1 MDATLELVTEE
12 NLDTKNHG
20 LFLKAQ
26 SAIELL
32 NYDYA
37 ISLLH
42 GILKEEVGFLR
53 GREILRLAQGARV
66 RATGKKSK
74 SLLSGGM
81 IKIKAKIK
89 KDPLG
94 ALQEIE
100 KKLDKAPG
108 NVEANTLLFESFM
121 ALGMPDLAVF
131 GLETVRDFNPKN
143 IKNLHKLGDHYL
155 TQGSSTEA
163 AQIYDL
169 IVEQDPADGVA
180 RKKAKDASA
189 QATMS
194 KGGWGAKDKS
204 FKDLLRDK
212 EEAENIES
220 ASRIGA
226 TREQME
232 AQLAELGAMYTEDPQ
247 NLDTVKKIADLYE
260 RLEDWENCAS
270 YYDYAFSI
278 SEGDGT
284 LQRKAEDA
292 RDKIRAQKITELES
306 QIDGGGDDIDDK
318 KAQLEELRIA
328 SIDQQ
333 IAEAKDRIEHNP
345 TDPQLRFDLGTHLF
359 TAGEYRE
366 AIPHLQKAK
375 NNPHIRI
382 RSMLMLGRCYDQMKM
397 FDLALGTL
405 TEANG
410 ELFAMDNTKKEMLY
424 NLGLIHEKM
433 EDAGHSLE
441 CFKEIYNADYGYR
454 DVAKR
459 VEESYAQK

>member
-12 NLDTKNHG
+12 KLDPKNHG

-42 GILKEEVGFLR
+42 GILKEKAGFLQ
-53 GREILRLAQGARV
+53 GREILRMAQGARL
-66 RATGKKSK
+66 RATGKKAK
-74 SLLSGGM
+74 GLLSGGM
-81 IKIKAKIK
+81 LKVKGKVK
-89 KDPLG
+89 KDPLA

-100 KKLDKAPG
+100 KKLDNDPG
-108 NVEANTLLFESFM
+108 NIEANTLLYEAFM
-121 ALGMPDLAVF
+121 ALGVAELAVF
-131 GLETVRDFNPKN
+131 GLETVRNFHPNEM
-143 IKNLHKLGDHYL
+143 KNLHKLGDHYL
-155 TQGSSTEA
+155 TQGNSGDA
-163 AQIYDL
+163 AKVYDL
-169 IVEQDPADGVA
+169 IVEQNPADGEA
-180 RKKAKDASA
+180 RKKAKDAAA

-194 KGGWGAKDKS
+194 KGGWGATDKS

-212 EEAENIES
+212 DEAENLES

-232 AQLAELGAMYTEDPQ
+232 AQLADLGAKYTEDPQ
-247 NLDTVKKIADLYE
+247 SLDTVKKIADLYE
-260 RLEDWENCAS
+260 RLEDWESCAS
-270 YYDYAFSI
+270 YYEYAFSL
-278 SEGDGT
+278 SDGDNT

-292 RDKIRAQKITELES
+292 RDQIRDQKIAKLES
-306 QIDGGGDDIDDK
+306 EINAGGDDVDEK
-318 KAQLEELRIA
+318 KAQLEELRLA

-333 IAEAKDRIEHNP
+333 IAEAKDRVERNP
-345 TDPQLRFDLGTHLF
+345 TDPQLRFDLGNHLF
-359 TAGEYRE
+359 TAEEYRE

-433 EDAGHSLE
+433 EDKERSLE
-441 CFKEIYNADYGYR
+441 CFKEIYNTDYGYR

-459 VEESYAQK
+459 VEESYADK

>member
-12 NLDTKNHG
+12 NLAPKNHG

-42 GILKEEVGFLR
+42 GILKEEVGFLQ
-53 GREILRLAQGARV
+53 GREILRMAQGARL
-66 RATGKKSK
+66 RATGKKGK
-74 SLLSGGM
+74 GLLSGGM
-81 IKIKAKIK
+81 LKIKGKVK
-89 KDPLG
+89 KDPLA

-100 KKLDKAPG
+100 KKLDNDPG
-108 NVEANTLLFESFM
+108 SIEANTLLYEAFM
-121 ALGMPDLAVF
+121 GLGIPELAVF
-131 GLETVRDFNPKN
+131 GLETVRDFHPNN
-143 IKNLHKLGDHYL
+143 TKNLHKLGDHYL
-155 TQGSSTEA
+155 TQGNSANA

-169 IVEQDPADGVA
+169 IAEQDPADGEA

-194 KGGWGAKDKS
+194 KGGWGATDKS

-212 EEAENIES
+212 DEAENLES
-220 ASRIGA
+220 ASRVGA

-232 AQLAELGAMYTEDPQ
+232 AQLAELGAKYSEDPKS
-247 NLDTVKKIADLYE
+247 LDTVKKIADLYE
-260 RLEDWENCAS
+260 RLEDWESCAS
-270 YYDYAFSI
+270 YYDYAFSL
-278 SEGDGT
+278 SEGDST

-292 RDKIRAQKITELES
+292 RDQIREQKITELQS
-306 QIDGGGDDIDDK
+306 QINAGGDDVDEK

-328 SIDQQ
+328 SNDQQ
-333 IAEAKDRIEHNP
+333 IAEAKDRVERNP
-345 TDPQLRFDLGTHLF
+345 TDPQLRFDLGNHLF

-382 RSMLMLGRCYDQMKM
+382 RSMLMLGRCYDQMTM

-433 EDAGHSLE
+433 KDSERSLE

-459 VEESYAQK
+459 VEESYAEK